1 MFRPMRRKA
10 QQMSEADCLAV
21 LARAQEGVLSVQGD
35 DGYPYG
41 VPVNFLYADGRII
54 LHCAREG
61 HKMDAL
67 RRSDKVSFCV
77 VDERTVVPS
86 EYSTAYRSVILF
98 GRARVVEE
106 AEAMIPLL
114 DALAAR
120 FVPDGP
126 DARRAYIDKYLRG
139 VAVVEIAVEHMTGKE
154 GRLLMQKRTEA
165 E

>member
-1 MFRPMRRKA
+1 MRRKA

-41 VPVNFLYADGRII
+41 VPVNFLYADGRIL

-126 DARRAYIDKYLRG
+126 DARRIYIDKYLRG

-154 GRLLMQKRTEA
+154 GRLLMQKRAEA

>member
-1 MFRPMRRKA
+1 MRRKA

-126 DARRAYIDKYLRG
+126 DARRACIDKYLRG